1 MVGWFELRL
10 TMVGGL
16 SDNDLGTNQA
26 RKSDK
31 NGPIDA

>member
-10 TMVGGL
+10 TLVGGL
-16 SDNDLGTNQA
+16 SDDDSGTNQA
-26 RKSDK
+26 RRTDK